1 VAPGGPRPPRGG
13 RPGGAAS
20 PGGTAGS
27 PGGIAGVEG
36 AGERD
41 GASWDPEPGSDST
54 VTEEVGDLGGTGIE
68 GDAGFCLV
76 ALLFAGVDGR
86 EEDAAE
92 DAFAVRPL
100 ASLVFQDVGSASG
113 ISGVDGV
120 AGRGRVPL
128 SPRRA
133 ERAAAVP
140 IPPGVKLELLFDDVV
155 TGGRSWDGLAH
166 EAERGNRA
174 MRCESDIALSEII
187 GIPDESSAFLPRTM
201 CFLVTSVS
209 LMVCCLSY
217 SHQLVAKKRRCQ
229 NVYKVVRSSFV
240 KQSFSSPHS
249 CRFMQL

>member
-1 VAPGGPRPPRGG
+1 MAPGGPRPPRGG

-54 VTEEVGDLGGTGIE
+54 VTEEVGDLGGTGTD

-76 ALLFAGVDGR
+76 ALLIAGVDGR
-86 EEDAAE
+86 EEDATE
-92 DAFAVRPL
+92 EAFAERPL
-100 ASLVFQDVGSASG
+100 ASLVFQDVGSASA

-120 AGRGRVPL
+120 IGRGRVPL

-133 ERAAAVP
+133 ERTAADP
-140 IPPGVKLELLFDDVV
+140 IPPELKLELLFEDV
-155 TGGRSWDGLAH
+155 TGGRSWDDLAH

-174 MRCESDIALSEII
+174 MR
-187 GIPDESSAFLPRTM
+187 
-201 CFLVTSVS
+201 
-209 LMVCCLSY
+209 
-217 SHQLVAKKRRCQ
+217 
-229 NVYKVVRSSFV
+229 VVNGT
-240 KQSFSSPHS
+240 
-249 CRFMQL
+249 